1 MRQILVAAFKALP
14 RGEQTRIADELGER
28 VQTVNK
34 WAKGYNSP
42 GPDVDLRRLE
52 ELLHLEAGSLGYMAG
67 TTPPS
72 PDVDTA
78 QLMGEILRQGDA
90 IHKLEKRIRALT
102 ARVQR
107 LDDQLG
113 LPPAPAPRRSRAAG
127 PTDRE
132 GKVRP

>member
-1 MRQILVAAFKALP
+1 MAAFEALP
-14 RGEQTRIADELGER
+14 RGEQTRIADALGER

-52 ELLHLEAGSLGYMAG
+52 ELLHLDTGALGYTAG

-78 QLMGEILRQGDA
+78 QVMAEILRQGA
-90 IHKLEKRIRALT
+90 VIRKLEKRIRALT

-113 LPPAPAPRRSRAAG
+113 LPPVPAPRRSRAAA

-132 GKVRP
+132 GKVHP